1 MSLNDYKTKIVV
13 ENRATFD
20 MDELGQKDIRILSR
34 EGDKIRVI
42 YQNKSY
48 DALIKEFDYQNK
60 TARLNV
66 NGYAFTVKLQ
76 EPLDQLINDLGFLKS
91 ARHSVKEI
99 RSPMPGLVVGLFAAA
114 GDQVK
119 EGDKL
124 LSLEAMKMENI
135 LKSPGDGTIKSILVT
150 KGQSVDKNQVLI
162 VFE

>member
-1 MSLNDYKTKIVV
+1 MSLNNYKTRVVV
-13 ENRATFD
+13 ENRAEFD
-20 MDELGQKDIRILSR
+20 KDELVQKDIRILSH
-34 EGDKIRVI
+34 EDNKIRVM
-42 YQNKSY
+42 YQNKVY
-48 DALIKEFDYQNK
+48 DALIRDFDYQTK
-60 TARLNV
+60 TTKLNI
-66 NGYAFTVKLQ
+66 NGYSFTVKLQ

-99 RSPMPGLVVGLFAAA
+99 RSPMPGLVVGFFAAT

-135 LKSPGDGTIKSILVT
+135 LKSPGDGIIKAILVT